1 MTAIADKPESAGES
15 RGFRPASTSGWVSWL
30 TTTDHK
36 KIGIMYFFAT
46 TVFFVV
52 GGLEALAVRVQLAGP
67 DGQLLTAD
75 QFNQIFTMHGV
86 TMIFFVLMPM
96 GVGIFGNY
104 LIPLMIGARDVA
116 FPRLNAMSFWIFLA
130 AGIFIYSSTLVSG
143 LPDGGWTGYATLHQ
157 VGPDP
162 AGHSELGAV
171 IHQQRMLF
179 YSIGLQIAG
188 LSSIATS
195 VNFI

>member
-1 MTAIADKPESAGES
+1 MESDHPHPVTRPWPHAVSGTVMTPIADKPESAGES
-15 RGFRPASTSGWVSWL
+15 RGLRPASTSGWVSCL

-86 TMIFFVLMPM
+86 TMIFFVMMPM

-116 FPRLNAMSFWIFLA
+116 FPRLNAMAFWIVLA
-130 AGIFIYSSTLVSG
+130 AGLV
-143 LPDGGWTGYATLHQ
+143 
-157 VGPDP
+157 
-162 AGHSELGAV
+162 
-171 IHQQRMLF
+171 
-179 YSIGLQIAG
+179 
-188 LSSIATS
+188 
-195 VNFI
+195 